1 MDERDITLLK
11 IEKAKAFWK
20 NVDVDDVFEVLLQH
34 LARLKES
41 IKTNTASDKEYLQG
55 LNLLQD
61 CEMNE
66 VLNLKHYAIE
76 QVVIGEDYLK
86 SDLGCLQLSFKEEQL
101 SVGLLV
107 PDPNI
112 SYEDSQEFELANY
125 QPLKDP
131 VTPLS
136 PHPDIFDVMLLSPP
150 PYSVENALGQLY
162 SPQAVFEPHDC
173 SAACVVILPSHPDH
187 FLGHNPLR
195 APLLCQF
202 RRHCSSKTRFSTA
215 EDVPAQITD
224 DDEDGD
230 NEEVFY
236 NAPCGRELR
245 GFEEVLNYLR
255 QTQVF
260 GVLQPWNFSFHP
272 VVRPE
277 RLPVSASSLC
287 KRDLSRGVESVAVQ
301 LCNEVD
307 SAQPA
312 EFRYRRE
319 RWPHGCFLSAGE
331 LFSACCDC
339 TDGCTDSRSCAC
351 LQLSQKVADGPVQ
364 FYTHQRLQQA
374 VPTGLYECS
383 PWCGC
388 DPYNCLN
395 RVVQHGVRVRL
406 QVFRTPDRGWGVRC
420 RDDLDVGTFVCTYAG
435 VVLRTEQNSE
445 ESPVLKSIRE
455 EAFSDDEVEVVEE
468 WTLPTLQQTGLS
480 ATAATDPCSPSHIPV
495 IQRPTDHPALPADG
509 DKDTVKTQDHETLVP
524 AGKVAQTTVE
534 EKMEM
539 DEEPQLEK
547 EERGKEEVKK
557 EERGKEEVK
566 KCGDS
571 KLRTG
576 PQEWKYSC
584 SKQSYYLDAT
594 KEGNV
599 GRFINSSGSPNLFV
613 QNVFVDTH
621 DPQFPVMAFFTSRTV
636 KAGTEL
642 TWNYSPHDVNGD

>member
-1 MDERDITLLK
+1 MDDKEITSLK
-11 IEKAKAFWK
+11 IEKAKAFWG
-20 NVDVDDVFEVLLQH
+20 NVDVDHVFEMLLQH
-34 LARLKES
+34 LAGLRES

-61 CEMNE
+61 CEMTE
-66 VLNLKHYAIE
+66 AWNLKNYAIE

-101 SVGLLV
+101 SVGLLEGMV
-107 PDPNI
+107 TDPHI
-112 SYEDSQEFELANY
+112 SYEDSQEFELASY
-125 QPLKDP
+125 QPLKEP

-136 PHPDIFDVMLLSPP
+136 PPDIFDVMLLSPP
-150 PYSVENALGQLY
+150 PYSAESALGPLC
-162 SPQAVFEPHDC
+162 SPHPAFLPHDC
-173 SAACVVILPSHPDH
+173 SVACVVVLPSHPDH

-202 RRHCSSKTRFSTA
+202 RRQCAGMTRFSST
-215 EDVPAQITD
+215 ELVPTQITH
-224 DDEDGD
+224 DDEEAGEG
-230 NEEVFY
+230 EEVVY
-236 NAPCGRELR
+236 SAPCGRELR
-245 GFEEVLNYLR
+245 SFEEVLEYLR

-260 GVLQPWNFSFHP
+260 GVLQPWNFSFHAA
-272 VVRPE
+272 VRPE
-277 RLPVSASSLC
+277 RLPVTAATLC

-307 SAQPA
+307 SSQPA

-339 TDGCTDSRSCAC
+339 TDGCVDVRSCAC
-351 LQLSQKVADGPVQ
+351 LQLSQKAADEPAQ
-364 FYTHQRLQQA
+364 FYTHQRLQQP

-388 DPYNCLN
+388 DPYSCLN

-435 VVLRTEQNSE
+435 VVLRTEQNSK
-445 ESPVLKSIRE
+445 ESPVLKSTRE

-468 WTLPTLQQTGLS
+468 WTLPPLQPPGSS
-480 ATAATDPCSPSHIPV
+480 AAAATDPCSPSHIPV
-495 IQRPTDHPALPADG
+495 IQGPADHPALPAEG
-509 DKDTVKTQDHETLVP
+509 DKDTVQTEGQESLVP
-524 AGKVAQTTVE
+524 AGKGAQTTE
-534 EKMEM
+534 EEEMEM
-539 DEEPQLEK
+539 GGEPQR
-547 EERGKEEVKK
+547 EEKEEVKK
-557 EERGKEEVK
+557 EEVKKEEKTK
-566 KCGDS
+566 KLQ
-571 KLRTG
+571 LRTG
-576 PQEWKYSC
+576 SHEDVRKYTC
-584 SKQSYYLDAT
+584 SKQNYYLDAT
-594 KEGNV
+594 KEGNI

-621 DPQFPVMAFFTSRTV
+621 DPKFPLLAFFTSRTV

-642 TWNYSPHDVNGD
+642 TWNSFPHDVNGD